1 MCHLSCISRTPS
13 IRGPLHKRFGRFSL
27 AVLEQ
32 SNEDSSL
39 ADTEFHRWQSDRLVV
54 EVDGDFL
61 IFPISN
67 IRYFQLSIPGMLEE
81 RLKLPSHT
89 IYGASI
95 VR

>member
-1 MCHLSCISRTPS
+1 MKTVR
-13 IRGPLHKRFGRFSL
+13 SL
-27 AVLEQ
+27 TLNFIDGKKMSFEFPEQ
-32 SNEDSSL
+32 VEINAARQLMLKSL
-39 ADTEFHRWQSDRLVV
+39 WESDRLVV

-95 VR
+95 IR

>member
-1 MCHLSCISRTPS
+1 MKTVR
-13 IRGPLHKRFGRFSL
+13 SL
-27 AVLEQ
+27 TLNFIDGKKMSFEFPEQ
-32 SNEDSSL
+32 VEINAARQLMLKSL
-39 ADTEFHRWQSDRLVV
+39 WESDRLVV

>member
-1 MCHLSCISRTPS
+1 MKTVR
-13 IRGPLHKRFGRFSL
+13 SL
-27 AVLEQ
+27 TLNFIDDKKMSFEFPEQ
-32 SNEDSSL
+32 VEINAARQLMLKSL
-39 ADTEFHRWQSDRLVV
+39 WESDRLVV

>member
-1 MCHLSCISRTPS
+1 MKTVR
-13 IRGPLHKRFGRFSL
+13 SL
-27 AVLEQ
+27 TLNFIDGKKMSFEFPEQ
-32 SNEDSSL
+32 VEINAARQLMLKSL
-39 ADTEFHRWQSDRLVV
+39 WESDRLVV

-95 VR
+95 VP

>member
-1 MCHLSCISRTPS
+1 MKTVR
-13 IRGPLHKRFGRFSL
+13 SL
-27 AVLEQ
+27 TLNFIDGKEMSFEFPEQ
-32 SNEDSSL
+32 VEINAARQLMLKSL
-39 ADTEFHRWQSDRLVV
+39 WESDRLVV

-89 IYGASI
+89 IYGASV

>member
-1 MCHLSCISRTPS
+1 MKTVR
-13 IRGPLHKRFGRFSL
+13 SL
-27 AVLEQ
+27 TLNFIDGKKMSFEFPEQ
-32 SNEDSSL
+32 VEINAARQLMLKSL
-39 ADTEFHRWQSDRLVV
+39 WESDRLVV

-89 IYGASI
+89 IYGASV